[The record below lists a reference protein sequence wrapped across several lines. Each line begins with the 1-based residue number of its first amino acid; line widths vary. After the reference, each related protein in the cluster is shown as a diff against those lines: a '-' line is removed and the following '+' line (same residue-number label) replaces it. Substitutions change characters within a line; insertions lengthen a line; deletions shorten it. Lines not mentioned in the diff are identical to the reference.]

1 MHVITRGRFDLV
13 PRYVLTEPGTFWPG
27 DVGTRWRFDIDPH
40 IRQPVFHGWGLTSR
54 FVIWLAWVLW
64 ALKATQDVI
73 GLTLWPNWFLCNT
86 FCDVNITLHLVAGPG
101 ETTAQFIKPPQ
112 VCITDCD
119 HVSNDQAQ
127 WRQPVFTSTTLSY
140 ENDRSPCSFIDKRWH
155 DISNSRRPA
164 RIVRV
169 KDV

>member
-1 MHVITRGRFDLV
+1 MSSLCAMWWVCLSC
-13 PRYVLTEPGTFWPG
+13 
-27 DVGTRWRFDIDPH
+27 DISPH
-40 IRQPVFHGWGLTSR
+40 SAASFS
-54 FVIWLAWVLW
+54 WLRPDKQVCHLASLGPLG
-64 ALKATQDVI
+64 LKATQDVI
-73 GLTLWPNWFLCNT
+73 GLTLWPSWFLCNT